1 MRATSCGVGR
11 GVANIRGTAYT
22 AVYDHRSRLP
32 RLAASR
38 RAMVHRPSLV
48 HIVWLTA
55 PDVSDVGDAPPRPGA
70 APLLDLAAGPRVCSR
85 SVV

>member
-55 PDVSDVGDAPPRPGA
+55 PDVSDVGDAPGFVAREQLW
-70 APLLDLAAGPRVCSR
+70 PLCAGRALPL
-85 SVV
+85 